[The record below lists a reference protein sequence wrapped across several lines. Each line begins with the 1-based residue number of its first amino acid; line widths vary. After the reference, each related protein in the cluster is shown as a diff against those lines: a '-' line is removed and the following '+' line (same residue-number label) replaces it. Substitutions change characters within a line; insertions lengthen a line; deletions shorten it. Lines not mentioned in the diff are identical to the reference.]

1 MLKGIFPP
9 LTTPF
14 ENNEV
19 SYDKLIDNL
28 KIFETK
34 KLSGYVVFGSNG
46 ESVFLT
52 TKEKLQ
58 MIATIRE
65 HASSNKTI
73 IAGTGLESIEE
84 TISLSND
91 SAKNGADYALI
102 ITPSFF
108 KSAMNH
114 HALMEYYTII
124 ADSISIPV
132 IIYNVTKFTNVN
144 IDVET
149 ISKLAEHPNV
159 VGIKNSTE
167 NIAQISETIYHTP
180 EDFILL
186 AGTGSVLLPAL
197 NSGAVGGVLALANV
211 APDEC
216 IEIYNLFNQGK
227 LYDAQTIQ
235 NRMLAVNK
243 AITATYGVAG
253 LKTAMGLL
261 GYYGG
266 LPRKP
271 LQPLTS
277 NHINDL
283 KSILINAGL
292 LK

>member
-1 MLKGIFPP
+1 MLKGIYPP

-14 ENNEV
+14 QDNEV
-19 SYDKLIDNL
+19 SYNKLIDNL
-28 KIFETK
+28 KIYETK

-46 ESVFLT
+46 ESAFLT
-52 TKEKLQ
+52 KEEKLK
-58 MIATIRE
+58 MIFTIRE
-65 HASSNKTI
+65 HAKGNKTI
-73 IAGTGLESIEE
+73 IAGTGLESINE
-84 TISLSND
+84 TIALSND

-114 HALMEYYTII
+114 DALVEYYTII

-132 IIYNVTKFTNVN
+132 IMYNVTKFTNVN
-144 IDVET
+144 IEVET
-149 ISKLAEHPNV
+149 IASLSKHPNI
-159 VGIKNSTE
+159 VGLKNSTE
-167 NIAQISETIYHTP
+167 NIAQISEAIYNTP
-180 EDFILL
+180 EDFTIL
-186 AGTGSVLLPAL
+186 AGTGSILLSAM
-197 NSGAVGGVLALANV
+197 NSGAAGGVLALANI

-216 IEIYNLFNQGK
+216 IAIYELFNQGK
-227 LYDAQTIQ
+227 VDEAQTFQ

-253 LKTAMGLL
+253 LKTAMDLL

-271 LQPLTS
+271 LQRLVS
-277 NHINDL
+277 NQINNL
-283 KSILINAGL
+283 KSILLNAGL

>member
-1 MLKGIFPP
+1 MLKGIYPP

-14 ENNEV
+14 QDNEV
-19 SYDKLIDNL
+19 SYDKLLDNL
-28 KIFETK
+28 KIYETK

-46 ESVFLT
+46 ESAFLT
-52 TKEKLQ
+52 KEEKLK
-58 MIATIRE
+58 MIFTIRE
-65 HASSNKTI
+65 HAKSNKAI
-73 IAGTGLESIEE
+73 IAGTGLESINE

-114 HALMEYYTII
+114 DALVEYYTII

-144 IDVET
+144 IEVET
-149 ISKLAEHPNV
+149 IASLSKHPNI
-159 VGIKNSTE
+159 VGLKNSTE
-167 NIAQISETIYHTP
+167 NIAQISEAIYNTP
-180 EDFILL
+180 EDFTIL
-186 AGTGSVLLPAL
+186 AGTGSILLAAM
-197 NSGAVGGVLALANV
+197 NSGATGGVLALANI

-216 IEIYNLFNQGK
+216 IAIYELFNQGK
-227 LYDAQTIQ
+227 VDEAQTIQ

-253 LKTAMGLL
+253 LKTAMDLL

-271 LQPLTS
+271 LQPITS
-277 NHINDL
+277 NQINNL
-283 KSILINAGL
+283 KSILLNAGL

>member
-1 MLKGIFPP
+1 MLKGIYPP

-14 ENNEV
+14 QDNEV
-19 SYDKLIDNL
+19 SYDKLLDNL
-28 KIFETK
+28 KIYETK

-46 ESVFLT
+46 ESAFLT
-52 TKEKLQ
+52 KEEKLK
-58 MIATIRE
+58 MIFTIRE
-65 HASSNKTI
+65 HAKSNKAI
-73 IAGTGLESIEE
+73 IAGTGLESISE

-102 ITPSFF
+102 ITPSFY

-114 HALMEYYTII
+114 DALVEYYTII

-144 IDVET
+144 IEVET
-149 ISKLAEHPNV
+149 IASLSKHPNI
-159 VGIKNSTE
+159 VGLKNSTE
-167 NIAQISETIYHTP
+167 NIAQISEAIYNTP
-180 EDFILL
+180 EDFTIL
-186 AGTGSVLLPAL
+186 AGTGSILLAAM
-197 NSGAVGGVLALANV
+197 NSGAAGGVLALANI

-216 IEIYNLFNQGK
+216 IAIYELFNQGK
-227 LYDAQTIQ
+227 MDEAQTIQ
-235 NRMLAVNK
+235 KRMLAVNK

-253 LKTAMGLL
+253 LKTAMDLL

-271 LQPLTS
+271 LQRLAS
-277 NHINDL
+277 NQINNL
-283 KSILINAGL
+283 KSILLNAGL

>member
-46 ESVFLT
+46 ENVFLT

-84 TISLSND
+84 TISLSID

-114 HALMEYYTII
+114 DALMEYYTII

>member
-9 LTTPF
+9 LITPF
-14 ENNEV
+14 QDNEV

-28 KIFETK
+28 KIYETK
-34 KLSGYVVFGSNG
+34 NLSGYVVFGSNG
-46 ESVFLT
+46 ESVFLS
-52 TKEKLQ
+52 KEEKLN
-58 MIATIRE
+58 MISTIRE
-65 HASSNKTI
+65 HVNESKTI
-73 IAGTGLESIEE
+73 IAGTGLESISE

-114 HALMEYYTII
+114 DALVEYYTMI
-124 ADSISIPV
+124 ADSISVPV

-144 IDVET
+144 IEVET
-149 ISKLAEHPNV
+149 IVKLAEHPNII
-159 VGIKNSTE
+159 GIKNSTE
-167 NIAQISETIYHTP
+167 NIAQLSETNYNAP
-180 EDFILL
+180 KDFILL

-197 NSGAVGGVLALANV
+197 HSGAVGGVLALANI

-216 IEIYNLFNQGK
+216 IAIYNLFIQGK
-227 LYDAQTIQ
+227 LAEAQTIQ

-243 AITATYGVAG
+243 AITSIYGVAG

-271 LQPLTS
+271 LQPLAS
-277 NHINDL
+277 YSINDL

-292 LK
+292 LT